1 MTKEQNKKAPNLRFK
16 GFTND
21 WEQRKLGEV
30 TLEMYNGQTPS
41 RNNSKFWND
50 NIFWLTS
57 GELNHGTIKNTIEK
71 ISKLGQ
77 KDKNLRLVKKGTFV
91 IAITGLEAAGIRG
104 NCAILGI
111 DTTLNQ
117 SVMAIYPDPK
127 KVTNEFLF
135 NWYEKVGQH
144 YGIIY
149 TQGTKQQ
156 SYNSNILNI
165 LPISITP
172 SLKEQRQINQILKK
186 VNDFIDL
193 QQRKLELLKEI
204 KKGLLQKMFA
214 DKSNFPILR
223 FEGFHAEWEQRKLGE
238 VIELEDNKRKPVKA
252 SKRIPGNIPYYG
264 ANGIQ
269 DYVKGY
275 THTGEHV
282 LVAEDGAN
290 SISNY
295 PVYFICSPSWINNH
309 SHVLTGKGSIISNK
323 FLTYNL
329 KTVPYAN
336 YLVGSGRYKLNAE
349 TLKIIP
355 IKLPLLTEQN
365 YIGSTLSKIDKLIT
379 LQHQRLSK
387 LDEIKKSLL
396 QQMFI

>member
-1 MTKEQNKKAPNLRFK
+1 M
-16 GFTND
+16 
-21 WEQRKLGEV
+21 GEV

-193 QQRKLELLKEI
+193 QQRKMEQLKQL
-204 KKGLLQKMFA
+204 KKAMLQQLFVNKNN
-214 DKSNFPILR
+214 KQPILKFKNFR
-223 FEGFHAEWEQRKLGE
+223 NNWREYKLSE
-238 VIELEDNKRKPVKA
+238 IVNLEDNKRKPVKA
-252 SKRIPGNIPYYG
+252 TERIRGKIPYYG

-275 THTGEHV
+275 THIGKHV
-282 LVAEDGAN
+282 LIAEDGAN
-290 SISNY
+290 SVDDY
-295 PVYFICSPSWINNH
+295 PIYFIYSPSWINNC
-309 SHVLTGKGSIISNK
+309 
-323 FLTYNL
+323 
-329 KTVPYAN
+329 
-336 YLVGSGRYKLNAE
+336 
-349 TLKIIP
+349 
-355 IKLPLLTEQN
+355 LLYTSDAADDN
-365 YIGSTLSKIDKLIT
+365 
-379 LQHQRLSK
+379 
-387 LDEIKKSLL
+387 
-396 QQMFI
+396 

>member
-193 QQRKLELLKEI
+193 QQRK
-204 KKGLLQKMFA
+204 
-214 DKSNFPILR
+214 
-223 FEGFHAEWEQRKLGE
+223 
-238 VIELEDNKRKPVKA
+238 
-252 SKRIPGNIPYYG
+252 Y
-264 ANGIQ
+264 
-269 DYVKGY
+269 
-275 THTGEHV
+275 
-282 LVAEDGAN
+282 N
-290 SISNY
+290 S
-295 PVYFICSPSWINNH
+295 FR
-309 SHVLTGKGSIISNK
+309 T
-323 FLTYNL
+323 
-329 KTVPYAN
+329 
-336 YLVGSGRYKLNAE
+336 
-349 TLKIIP
+349 IIP
-355 IKLPLLTEQN
+355 LMLANENSFVI
-365 YIGSTLSKIDKLIT
+365 
-379 LQHQRLSK
+379 
-387 LDEIKKSLL
+387 
-396 QQMFI
+396 

>member
-1 MTKEQNKKAPNLRFK
+1 M
-16 GFTND
+16 
-21 WEQRKLGEV
+21 GEV

-193 QQRKLELLKEI
+193 QQRKMEQLKQL
-204 KKGLLQKMFA
+204 KKAMLQQLFVNKNN
-214 DKSNFPILR
+214 KQPILKFKNFR
-223 FEGFHAEWEQRKLGE
+223 NNWREYKLSE
-238 VIELEDNKRKPVKA
+238 IVNLEDNKRKPVKA
-252 SKRIPGNIPYYG
+252 TERIRGKIPYYG

-275 THTGEHV
+275 THIGKHV
-282 LVAEDGAN
+282 LIAEDGAN
-290 SISNY
+290 SVDDY
-295 PVYFICSPSWINNH
+295 PIYFIYSPSWINNH
-309 SHVLTGKGSIISNK
+309 THVLTAKEEILSSE
-323 FLTYNL
+323 FLAYAL
-329 KTVPYAN
+329 KKINYAK
-336 YLVGSGRYKLNAE
+336 YLVGSGRCKLNAE
-349 TLKIIP
+349 ILKLIPLKIP
-355 IKLPLLTEQN
+355 TMNEQK
-365 YIGSTLSKIDKLIT
+365 YIESNLSKIDKLIA
-379 LQHQRLSK
+379 LQQNK
-387 LDEIKKSLL
+387 LTQLTALKKYLL
-396 QQMFI
+396 QKLFI